1 MAMLRSFAVSGPLLV
16 LLRAEEDFEAGRLP
30 PSVGFHCRV
39 ALLFENI
46 VRGSRLLME
55 RFLGPRL
62 LVPADAWLFAES
74 TFVRGALSTF
84 FAESTFVRGALS
96 TFFAAFALL
105 VALAFTR
112 DTELRTFVLFVSWAP
127 RATRLSVLDVALTL
141 ACIPRGVSDDVLPV
155 GLRGTGDS
163 AVVSLGSITF
173 FGLNF
178 LPADFL
184 LRGCL

>member
-62 LVPADAWLFAES
+62 LVPADAWL
-74 TFVRGALSTF
+74 